1 MAPGKSG
8 PHEMARGQAQS
19 PAGMTSEVEVLRA
32 LKFLF
37 EYHKALDEK
46 VPAIWPSWICTLA
59 ALLGG

>member
-1 MAPGKSG
+1 MT
-8 PHEMARGQAQS
+8 ARKRQAQS

-46 VPAIWPSWICTLA
+46 VPAIRPSWICTLA